1 MDVLFDNREI
11 FKIKRQ
17 ELRED
22 VVVIAAEVDDLRVFF
37 LEFFQYDAD
46 EARVGFGPTAPAL
59 ELPAVD
65 DVAVEDE
72 FFAAHVT
79 EKMVHLGGFTFAGA
93 EVDVGEDNG
102 TDAELVHGS

>member
-37 LEFFQYDAD
+37 LEFF
-46 EARVGFGPTAPAL
+46 
-59 ELPAVD
+59 
-65 DVAVEDE
+65 
-72 FFAAHVT
+72 
-79 EKMVHLGGFTFAGA
+79 
-93 EVDVGEDNG
+93 
-102 TDAELVHGS
+102 

>member
-1 MDVLFDNREI
+1 M
-11 FKIKRQ
+11 
-17 ELRED
+17 
-22 VVVIAAEVDDLRVFF
+22 
-37 LEFFQYDAD
+37 
-46 EARVGFGPTAPAL
+46 GFGPTAPAL

-79 EKMVHLGGFTFAGA
+79 EKMVHLGGFAFTGA